1 MSGLNVI
8 DSKTIDEL
16 QELGKINGLEKLI
29 ISTGESTKKVSIDTI
44 IGYAA
49 QLLNGGSTSRSVIYT
64 NPSTGGGQSL
74 VFIPNGEEIP
84 ISQRTPGTFYLE
96 ENSQTSIRTQ
106 INVPTAVKVSGNLGL
121 RRV

>member
-29 ISTGESTKKVSIDTI
+29 ISNGESTKKVSIDTI

-49 QLLNGGSTSRSVIYT
+49 QLLNGGSLSRSVIYT
-64 NPSTGGGQSL
+64 NPTTGGGQSL

-96 ENSQTSIRTQ
+96 ESSQTSIRTQ